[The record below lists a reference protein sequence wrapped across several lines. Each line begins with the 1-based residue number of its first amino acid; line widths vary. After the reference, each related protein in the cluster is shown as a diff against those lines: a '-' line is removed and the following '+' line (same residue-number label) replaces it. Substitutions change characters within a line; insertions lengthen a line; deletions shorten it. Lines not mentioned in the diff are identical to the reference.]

1 MYSGTLRVICGSCI
15 LAPKCLVFGSCIL
28 SPQVSC
34 VRRAFWH
41 PRRLVRV
48 VSCDMLRVQCESCV
62 FCHPMVQRVLCI
74 RTSYVSCVFQHP
86 IVRVM
91 CILTCHV
98 CVVCVSCV
106 CREGRQ
112 DRLQGVRQG
121 AAPPAAP
128 AEVDSSHSCERLLR
142 ESREREAHKTRRVPE
157 YTTLRMLYM
166 CIYIYTFIHIYIYV
180 CVCVSSTH
188 VEQGAQ
194 RDATHIIYIHVCM
207 CVVCTCTSR
216 CT

>member
-28 SPQVSC
+28 AFLVSC

-86 IVRVM
+86 VARVM

-98 CVVCVSCV
+98 CVVCVSCRTARSTTRSSPR
-106 CREGRQ
+106 CCSPSRSRGGRLITQ
-112 DRLQGVRQG
+112 L
-121 AAPPAAP
+121 
-128 AEVDSSHSCERLLR
+128 
-142 ESREREAHKTRRVPE
+142 
-157 YTTLRMLYM
+157 
-166 CIYIYTFIHIYIYV
+166 
-180 CVCVSSTH
+180 
-188 VEQGAQ
+188 
-194 RDATHIIYIHVCM
+194 
-207 CVVCTCTSR
+207 
-216 CT
+216 